1 MVCACIV
8 RSPGIIWSN
17 VLCWCLRLVVIVCLS
32 YGLDSFFLWRLDVGE
47 RGLSSIPV
55 AYVVRGLYFVAGRR
69 SVASRDRPSPRC
81 AVYFLC
87 LPVDDAPHAWFI
99 LILVS

>member
-1 MVCACIV
+1 MYRSQSGDHMVQRALLV
-8 RSPGIIWSN
+8 SSSGWHRVSVIWFGL
-17 VLCWCLRLVVIVCLS
+17 VLSLETRR
-32 YGLDSFFLWRLDVGE
+32 GGA
-47 RGLSSIPV
+47 GLSSIPV

-87 LPVDDAPHAWFI
+87 LPIDDAPHAWFI